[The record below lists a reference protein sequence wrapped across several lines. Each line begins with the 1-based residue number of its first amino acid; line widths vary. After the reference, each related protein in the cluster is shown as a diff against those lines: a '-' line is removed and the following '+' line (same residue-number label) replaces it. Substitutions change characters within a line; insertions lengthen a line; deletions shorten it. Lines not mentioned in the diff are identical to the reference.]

1 MKVNFINFSDPKDNK
16 CFLITGGELILK
28 QEVVEIILDK
38 LKNSGFNE
46 KVSISQDE
54 LERMQEIA
62 SRNMGG
68 SLFQENLILHIKHT
82 SGKFPEKIKLFLE
95 DAQIFNSPN
104 IALIV
109 ESSIEK
115 TPASG
120 TWIKNF
126 DANGLIINCSK
137 LKIMEEKIWLK
148 RQLNFLPKD
157 LLPIFGSSIFQNN
170 EANLLGQKNEVS
182 LLKLLFLNQEKMSE
196 AKTDHIIF
204 GSGISA
210 FELEDLL
217 LNRDFK
223 KALKT
228 INFMKEHDRQ
238 NSAPI
243 IWIIAKVINSCLES
257 LKSSNKKSAL
267 INSGVWSSKI
277 NLYLNLIKEATA
289 NEFLSLNEEILK
301 VDLINKGLMRAETWE
316 QIERVILK
324 LQDATSLQN

>member
-1 MKVNFINFSDPKDNK
+1 MKVNFINFSDPKDHK

-28 QEVVEIILDK
+28 QEVVEIILVK
-38 LKNSGFNE
+38 LKSAGFNE

-95 DAQIFNSPN
+95 DAEIFNSPN

-182 LLKLLFLNQEKMSE
+182 LLTLLFLNQDKMSE

-257 LKSSNKKSAL
+257 LKSANKKSAL

-277 NLYLNLIKEATA
+277 NLYLNLIKQAKA
-289 NEFLSLNEEILK
+289 KEFLSLNEEILK

>member
-28 QEVVEIILDK
+28 QEVVEIILVK
-38 LKNSGFNE
+38 LKNAGFNE

-54 LERMQEIA
+54 LERIQEIA

-82 SGKFPEKIKLFLE
+82 SGKFPEKIKLFFE
-95 DAQIFNSPN
+95 DDEIFNSPN

-170 EANLLGQKNEVS
+170 EANLMGQKNEVS

-210 FELEDLL
+210 FEIEDLL

-277 NLYLNLIKEATA
+277 NLYLNLIKQATA
-289 NEFLSLNEEILK
+289 KEFLSLNEEILK

>member
-28 QEVVEIILDK
+28 QEVVEIILVK
-38 LKNSGFNE
+38 LKSAGFNE

-95 DAQIFNSPN
+95 DAEIFNSPN

-277 NLYLNLIKEATA
+277 NLYLNLIKQATA
-289 NEFLSLNEEILK
+289 KEFLNLNEEILK

>member
-1 MKVNFINFSDPKDNK
+1 MKVNFINFSDPKDHK

-28 QEVVEIILDK
+28 QEVVEIILVK
-38 LKNSGFNE
+38 LKSAGFNE

-95 DAQIFNSPN
+95 DAEIFNSPN

-182 LLKLLFLNQEKMSE
+182 LLKLLFLNQDKMSE

-277 NLYLNLIKEATA
+277 NLYLNLIKKATA
-289 NEFLSLNEEILK
+289 KEFLSLNEEILK

>member
-1 MKVNFINFSDPKDNK
+1 MKVNFINFSDPKDHK

-28 QEVVEIILDK
+28 QEVVEIILVK
-38 LKNSGFNE
+38 LKSAGFNE

-95 DAQIFNSPN
+95 DAEIFNSPN

-170 EANLLGQKNEVS
+170 EANLMGQKNEVS

-277 NLYLNLIKEATA
+277 NLYLNLIKQATA
-289 NEFLSLNEEILK
+289 KEFLSLNEEILK

>member
-1 MKVNFINFSDPKDNK
+1 MEVNFLNFSDPKDQK
-16 CFLITGGELILK
+16 YYLLTGGEFILK
-28 QEVVEIILDK
+28 QEAVNTILIK
-38 LKNSGFNE
+38 LENAGFKE
-46 KVSISQDE
+46 KVSIPQDE
-54 LERMQEIA
+54 IDKTQEII

-82 SGKFPEKIKLFLE
+82 SGKFPEKIKSLLE
-95 DAQIFNSPN
+95 NENIFKSTN
-104 IALIV
+104 IALII

-120 TWIKNF
+120 AWIKNF
-126 DANGLIINCSK
+126 NTHGLIINCSK
-137 LKIMEEKIWLK
+137 LKLLEEKMWLK
-148 RQLNFLPKD
+148 RQLGFLPKD

-170 EANLLGQKNEVS
+170 ETNLLGQKNEVA
-182 LLKLLFLNQEKMSE
+182 LLKLLFLNQDEMAE

-217 LNRDFK
+217 ISRNFK

-228 INFMKEHDRQ
+228 ISFMRDHDRQ
-238 NSAPI
+238 NPAPI

-257 LKSSNKKSAL
+257 LKASNKESAL
-267 INSGVWSSKI
+267 KNSGVWSSKI
-277 NLYLNLIKEATA
+277 NLYLDLIKQAKA
-289 NEFLSLNEEILK
+289 KEFLNLNEEILK
-301 VDLINKGLMRAETWE
+301 IDLINKGLLKAETWE

-324 LQDATSLQN
+324 LQDATALQN

>member
-1 MKVNFINFSDPKDNK
+1 MKVNFINFSDPKDHK

-28 QEVVEIILDK
+28 QEVVEIILVK
-38 LKNSGFNE
+38 LKNAGFNE

-95 DAQIFNSPN
+95 DDEIFNSPN

-170 EANLLGQKNEVS
+170 EANLMGQKNEVS

-277 NLYLNLIKEATA
+277 NLYLNLIKQATA
-289 NEFLSLNEEILK
+289 KEFLSLNEEILK

>member
-28 QEVVEIILDK
+28 QEVVEIILVK
-38 LKNSGFNE
+38 LKNAGFNE

-54 LERMQEIA
+54 LERIQEIA

-95 DAQIFNSPN
+95 DDEIFHSPN

-277 NLYLNLIKEATA
+277 NLYLNLIKQATA
-289 NEFLSLNEEILK
+289 KEFLSLNEEILK

>member
-1 MKVNFINFSDPKDNK
+1 MKVNFINFSDPKDHK

-95 DAQIFNSPN
+95 DAEIFNSPN

-277 NLYLNLIKEATA
+277 NLYLNLIKQATA
-289 NEFLSLNEEILK
+289 KEFLSLNEEILK

>member
-28 QEVVEIILDK
+28 QEVVEIILVK
-38 LKNSGFNE
+38 LKSAGFNE

-95 DAQIFNSPN
+95 DAEIFNSPN

-289 NEFLSLNEEILK
+289 KEFLSLNEEILK

>member
-1 MKVNFINFSDPKDNK
+1 MKVNFINFSDPKDHK

-28 QEVVEIILDK
+28 QEVVEIILVK
-38 LKNSGFNE
+38 LKSAGFNE

-54 LERMQEIA
+54 LERIQEIA

-95 DAQIFNSPN
+95 DAEIFNSPN

-289 NEFLSLNEEILK
+289 KEFLSLNEEILK

>member
-1 MKVNFINFSDPKDNK
+1 MKVNFLNFSDPKDHK

-28 QEVVEIILDK
+28 QEVVENILDK
-38 LKNSGFNE
+38 LKNTGFNE

-54 LERMQEIA
+54 LERVQEIA

-95 DAQIFNSPN
+95 DDEIFNSPN

-182 LLKLLFLNQEKMSE
+182 LLKLLFLNQDKMSE

-243 IWIIAKVINSCLES
+243 MWIIAKVINSCLES

-289 NEFLSLNEEILK
+289 KEFLILNEEILK

>member
-1 MKVNFINFSDPKDNK
+1 MKVNFINFSDPKDHK

-28 QEVVEIILDK
+28 QEVVEIILVK
-38 LKNSGFNE
+38 LKSAGFNE

-95 DAQIFNSPN
+95 DAEIFNSPN

-182 LLKLLFLNQEKMSE
+182 LLKLLFLNQDKMSE

-238 NSAPI
+238 NSAPV
-243 IWIIAKVINSCLES
+243 IWTIAKVINSCLES

-289 NEFLSLNEEILK
+289 KEFLSLNEEILK

>member
-1 MKVNFINFSDPKDNK
+1 MKVNFINFSDPKDHK

-28 QEVVEIILDK
+28 QEVVEIILVK
-38 LKNSGFNE
+38 LKSAGFNE

-95 DAQIFNSPN
+95 DDEIFNSPN

-170 EANLLGQKNEVS
+170 EANLMGQKNEVS
-182 LLKLLFLNQEKMSE
+182 LLKLLFLNQDKMSE

-289 NEFLSLNEEILK
+289 KEFLSLNEEILK